1 MKGFP
6 ELNELDWLKL
16 MVGLLDAAKQVSDS
30 MADAT
35 PDEAMKAG
43 FHGIA
48 GGYAAAQTFI
58 EERLDVVKS
67 SSD

>member
-6 ELNELDWLKL
+6 ELNELDWLR
-16 MVGLLDAAKQVSDS
+16 MMIGLLDAAKQVADG

-35 PDEAMKAG
+35 SDEAMKAG

-48 GGYAAAQTFI
+48 GGYGAAQTFI